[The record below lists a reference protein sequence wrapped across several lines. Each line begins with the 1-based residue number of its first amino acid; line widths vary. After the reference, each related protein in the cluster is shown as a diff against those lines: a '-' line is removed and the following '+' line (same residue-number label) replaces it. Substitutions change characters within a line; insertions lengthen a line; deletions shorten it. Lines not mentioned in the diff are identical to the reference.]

1 MSIADLIPAPLR
13 MWVVL
18 GLLAVLVAGT
28 AGATWW
34 AISPRIE
41 LQSTRADRAEQDLDR
56 ERALTDLQARVLEA
70 QQADFERLGRVE
82 LQMQQLGQT
91 IQRNASAHNRALEE
105 LKRNDQAIVDYLA
118 QPVPA
123 GLGLLYA
130 RPDTTDPAAYT
141 APPAVQ
147 PGAVPAAGP
156 AAAVDQ

>member
-1 MSIADLIPAPLR
+1 MSITDLIPAPLR

-41 LQSTRADRAEQDLDR
+41 LQSTRADRAEQDLGEER
-56 ERALTDLQARVLEA
+56 ELTTLQARVLEA

-82 LQMQQLGQT
+82 LQMQQLSQT
-91 IQRNASAHNRALEE
+91 IQRNAANHNRALEE

-118 QPVPA
+118 QPVPVA
-123 GLGLLYA
+123 IGLLYA
-130 RPDTTDPAAYT
+130 RPETTDPGAYT

-147 PGAVPAAGP
+147 SGAVPAPAA